1 MNDIQFK
8 RIEELLEIL
17 VKINLAPVI
26 KDELSNAK
34 MKELYE
40 MTGKYGVTEISRKL
54 GFATGKISLVW
65 QKWERHGLLIKEGKS
80 YRKVLK

>member
-1 MNDIQFK
+1 MKDKQFK
-8 RIEELLEIL
+8 RIEDLLETL

-26 KDELSNAK
+26 KSELSNSK
-34 MKELYE
+34 MKRLYE
-40 MTGKYGVTEISRKL
+40 MTGKYGVTEISKNL
-54 GFATGKISLVW
+54 GFATGKISLIW